1 MKSSISLTSLCLLLF
16 FILSCKKQQVEQTRY
31 LTFYANPSYI
41 GTHPTVGLISNI
53 YIQDKKEYMQFFM
66 DIENGDVAKI
76 YKLRIHSADTT
87 QTYGYNVN
95 PLIDLGDMS
104 DNKPVSTKVN
114 YLSFTDFTQSF
125 KGYYI
130 IQDPDNISID
140 TTTLL
145 FFGKIGN
152 WE

>member
-1 MKSSISLTSLCLLLF
+1 
-16 FILSCKKQQVEQTRY
+16 
-31 LTFYANPSYI
+31 
-41 GTHPTVGLISNI
+41 
-53 YIQDKKEYMQFFM
+53 
-66 DIENGDVAKI
+66 
-76 YKLRIHSADTT
+76 
-87 QTYGYNVN
+87 
-95 PLIDLGDMS
+95 LIDLGDMS

-130 IQDPDNISID
+130 IQDPDNISND